1 MDNKALISVVIPAYN
16 AEHYIGRTIDS
27 VLAQTYK
34 NLQILVVDDAS
45 TDATVSI
52 LRAYNDPRLELV
64 LLGENG
70 NLCNARNEAL
80 TRVRGEYVAFLDS
93 DDLWRP
99 EKLEKQLAFLES
111 NPSYGACFTWADII
125 DENDVPR
132 ALDDEDVR
140 WLYHAFRQENRSQAQ
155 WLMRLLTEGNCFVC
169 SSVLIRTGIVEKLG
183 MQNVSLLQMQDYEY
197 WVRLLSVCPVHIL
210 CGELTSYRR
219 KRDNDSLSANNPES
233 NIRSRNEEVFICT
246 HFFDYISDELFSQ
259 LFREQFRCKDS
270 FTHEELEC
278 ERAFLLEKAYCA
290 PEPAMARLQ
299 QLLGSWETAK
309 LLKEKY
315 GYNQRVFYSENARR
329 RYFDRAF
336 QYRLEDEKR
345 INEQLLYGKDE
356 ELRQKDEELRH
367 RDEELRH
374 RDEELHRRENE
385 LAAVKQEKN
394 SLNQALYQMQNSRRW
409 RIATMLTAILRFFIP
424 IGSKR
429 ALACRLLWTLVRHPV
444 IFLRNLKPA
453 KIKKFFAMLRRGDI
467 EGIGREIKHCVSPNA
482 AMFVTQ
488 VMLPDVLPVH
498 SGRSRVSDYPVIR
511 VPQWQ
516 SPRVSVIIPVYN
528 QFEYTY
534 NCVASIVKNSGEI
547 SYELIIAN
555 DCSTDLT
562 TQIDRILPGVRCVT
576 NEKNLRFLLNCNN
589 AAKYARGEYVLFLN
603 NDTQVMENW
612 LAPLVSLMESGERVG
627 LVGSKLIYPDGRLQ
641 EAGGILWKDGSAW
654 NFGHGQN
661 PELPE
666 FNYVKPVDYISGAS
680 IMLPRALWEEI
691 GGFDESF
698 APAYCEDSDLAFTVQ
713 KMGYQVLYQPQSVVV
728 HFEGV
733 SNGTD
738 TSTGLKH
745 YQVVN
750 QQKFREKWKDELDK
764 HPENGQDVFY
774 ARDRSY
780 GKKTVLVIDH
790 YVPTFDQDA
799 GSRTVF
805 QYLKLFVSKGYNVKF
820 IGDNFQRSEPYTT
833 VLQQMGIEVL
843 YGPEYAYGWQDWI
856 RRNAPYIGYAFV
868 NRPHI
873 APKYIDALRE
883 YTGARIIYYGHDL
896 CFLREMRESELT
908 GDEKLRQSAL
918 AWKEK
923 ELAVMSKADMAYY
936 PSYVE
941 VEEIHR
947 IDPGIKVKAIPAYLF
962 ENVEWEGYDFDARR
976 DIMFIGGFNHRPNV
990 DAALWA
996 AEEILPRLL
1005 ERLPDV
1011 KIHVL
1016 GSHPPKEVLDLQNE
1030 HFIVECFVTDE
1041 QLQNF
1046 YRESR
1051 ISLVPL
1057 RYGAGIKGK
1066 VIEAMRYGTPVVTTP
1081 IGAEGIADAGEVAAI
1096 QETAEGIAAC
1106 IASLYSDAS
1115 RLTEMSRRSIE
1126 YVKENFSNQ
1135 NAVNVIAPEFDM
1147 E

>member
-1 MDNKALISVVIPAYN
+1 MEDKALVSVIIPAYN
-16 AEHYIGRTIDS
+16 AQQYITRTVNS
-27 VLAQTYK
+27 VLAQTYE
-34 NLQILVVDDAS
+34 NMQIIVVDDAS
-45 TDATVSI
+45 TDDTADVLKSFD
-52 LRAYNDPRLELV
+52 DPRLELV
-64 LLGENG
+64 LLAENG
-70 NLCNARNEAL
+70 NVCNARNEGL
-80 TRVRGEYVAFLDS
+80 TRVRGDYVAFLDC
-93 DDLWRP
+93 DDLWKP
-99 EKLEKQLAFLES
+99 EKLEKQLDFMENNS
-111 NPSYGACFTWADII
+111 SYGACFTWTDII
-125 DENDVPR
+125 DEND
-132 ALDDEDVR
+132 ALRLPEEDEDVAWHYR
-140 WLYHAFRQENRSQAQ
+140 ACRQENRSQAQ
-155 WLMRLLTEGNCFVC
+155 WLMRLLTEGNCFLC
-169 SSVLIRTGIVEKLG
+169 GSVLMRTEIVKQVG
-183 MQNVSLLQMQDYEY
+183 MQNVSLLQMQDFEY
-197 WVRLLSVCPVHIL
+197 WLRLLSLCPIYVL
-210 CGELTSYRR
+210 CEELVSFRR
-219 KRDNDSLSANNPES
+219 RRVNTSLSANNPKS
-233 NIRSRNEEVFICT
+233 YIRGRNEEVFICT

-270 FTHEELEC
+270 ITHEELEC

-345 INEQLLYGKDE
+345 INEQQRHGKDE
-356 ELRQKDEELRH
+356 ELRQKNEELRQKN
-367 RDEELRH
+367 EELR
-374 RDEELHRRENE
+374 RRENE

-394 SLNQALYQMQNSRRW
+394 SLNQALYQVQNSRRW
-409 RIATMLTAILRFFIP
+409 RIATMLSSILRFFIP

-444 IFLRNLKPA
+444 VFLRNLRPT

-467 EGIGREIKHCVSPNA
+467 EGIGREIKHCTVPNA
-482 AMFVTQ
+482 AQFVTA
-488 VMLPDVLPVH
+488 LTPPDVLPLR
-498 SGRSRVSDYPVIR
+498 SGSSVSDYPVVR

-516 SPRVSVIIPVYN
+516 SPQVSVIIPVYN

-534 NCVASIVKNSGEI
+534 NCVASIVKNSGEV

-562 TQIDRILPGVRCVT
+562 TQIESILPGVRCVT

-612 LAPLVSLMESGERVG
+612 LAPLVSLMESNERVG

-654 NFGHGQN
+654 NYGHGRN

-698 APAYCEDSDLAFTVQ
+698 APAYCEDSDLAFTVR

-750 QQKFREKWKDELDK
+750 QQKFREKWKDELDR
-764 HPENGQDVFY
+764 HPENGQNVFC

-780 GKKTVLVIDH
+780 GKKTVLVVDH

-805 QYLKLFVSKGYNVKF
+805 QYLKLFVSRGFNVKF
-820 IGDNFQRSEPYTT
+820 IGDNFQRSEPYTG

-843 YGPEYAYGWQDWI
+843 YGPEYAYGWEAWI
-856 RRNAPYIGYAFV
+856 RQNADQIGYAFV

-873 APKYIDALRE
+873 APRYIDVLRE
-883 YTGARIIYYGHDL
+883 YTAARIVYYGHDL
-896 CFLREMRESELT
+896 CFLREMRESELN

-918 AWKEK
+918 NWKKK
-923 ELAVMSKADMAYY
+923 ELAVMRKADMAYY

-941 VEEIHR
+941 VEEIHK
-947 IDPGIKVKAIPAYLF
+947 IDPAIRVKAIPAYLF
-962 ENVEWEGYDFDARR
+962 EDVEWEGYDFDGRR

-990 DAALWA
+990 DAAVWTA
-996 AEEILPRLL
+996 KEILPRLL
-1005 ERLPDV
+1005 ERLPEV

-1016 GSHPPKEVLDLQNE
+1016 GSHPPREVLELQNE
-1030 HFIVECFVTDE
+1030 HFIVEGFVTDE

-1046 YRESR
+1046 YRRSR

-1081 IGAEGIADAGEVAAI
+1081 IGAEGIADAERVTAVR
-1096 QETAEGIAAC
+1096 ETAEDIAAC
-1106 IASLYSDAS
+1106 IASLYTDAG
-1115 RLTEMSRRSIE
+1115 RLTEMSRRSID
-1126 YVKENFSNQ
+1126 YIRENFSNQ
-1135 NAVNVIAPEFDM
+1135 NAVNVIGPEFDM

>member
-1 MDNKALISVVIPAYN
+1 MDNKALVSVIIPAYN
-16 AEHYIGRTIDS
+16 VQQYIARTVNS
-27 VLAQTYK
+27 VLAQTHEHM
-34 NLQILVVDDAS
+34 QIIVVDDAS
-45 TDATVSI
+45 TDGTADVLKSFD
-52 LRAYNDPRLELV
+52 DPRIELV
-64 LLGENG
+64 LLAQNG
-70 NLCNARNEAL
+70 NVSNARNEGL
-80 TRVRGEYVAFLDS
+80 TRARGDYVAFLDS
-93 DDLWRP
+93 DDLWKP
-99 EKLEKQLAFLES
+99 EKLEKQLDFLEKH
-111 NPSYGACFTWADII
+111 PSYGACFTWTDII
-125 DENDVPR
+125 DEND
-132 ALDDEDVR
+132 ALRLPEEDEDVAWHYR
-140 WLYHAFRQENRSQAQ
+140 AFRQENRSQAQ
-155 WLMRLLTEGNCFVC
+155 WLMRLLTEGNCFMC
-169 SSVLIRTGIVEKLG
+169 GSALMRTEIVKQVG
-183 MQNVSLLQMQDYEY
+183 MQNVSLLQMQDFEY
-197 WVRLLSVCPVHIL
+197 WLRLLSVCPIYVL
-210 CGELTSYRR
+210 CEELVSFRR
-219 KRDNDSLSANNPES
+219 RRVNTSLSANNPKS
-233 NIRSRNEEVFICT
+233 YIRSRNEEVYICT
-246 HFFDYISDELFSQ
+246 RFFDHMSDELFSR
-259 LFREQFRCKDS
+259 LFREQFRKPDS
-270 FTHEELEC
+270 ATHEELEC

-290 PEPAMARLQ
+290 PEPALEKLQ
-299 QLLGSWETAK
+299 QLLSSWETAK
-309 LLKEKY
+309 LLREKY
-315 GYNQRVFYSENARR
+315 GYSQQDFYTANAGR

-336 QYRLEDEKR
+336 RHSLEEEKR
-345 INEQLLYGKDE
+345 ETSQL
-356 ELRQKDEELRH
+356 LRQKT
-367 RDEELRH
+367 
-374 RDEELHRRENE
+374 NE

-394 SLNQALYQMQNSRRW
+394 SLSQALYQMQNSRRW
-409 RIATMLTAILRFFIP
+409 RTSSKLAVVLRFFIP
-424 IGSKR
+424 VNSKR
-429 ALACRLLWTLVRHPV
+429 ALVCRLLWTLLRHPLV
-444 IFLRNLKPA
+444 FLRNLKPA
-453 KIKKFFAMLRRGDI
+453 KMRKFFSMLRRGDI
-467 EGIGREIKHCVSPNA
+467 EGIGREIKRCVSPGDA
-482 AMFVTQ
+482 LFTTALTPPV
-488 VMLPDVLPVH
+488 VLSLR
-498 SGRSRVSDYPVIR
+498 SGSSASDYPVIR

-516 SPRVSVIIPVYN
+516 SPQVSVIIPVYN

-534 NCVASIVKNSGEI
+534 NCVASIVKNSGEV

-562 TQIDRILPGVRCVT
+562 TQIENILPGVRCVT

-589 AAKYARGEYVLFLN
+589 AAKYARGKYVLFLN

-654 NFGHGQN
+654 NYGHGRN

-691 GGFDESF
+691 GGFDEGF
-698 APAYCEDSDLAFTVQ
+698 APAYCEDSDLAFTVR

-750 QQKFREKWKDELDK
+750 QQKFREKWKDELDR
-764 HPENGQDVFY
+764 HPENGQNVFC

-780 GKKTVLVIDH
+780 GKKTVLVVDH

-805 QYLKLFVSKGYNVKF
+805 QYLKLFVSRGYNVKF
-820 IGDNFQRSEPYTT
+820 IGDNFQRGEPYTG

-856 RRNAPYIGYAFV
+856 RQNAAHIGYAFV

-873 APKYIDALRE
+873 APRYIDVLRE
-883 YTGARIIYYGHDL
+883 YTAARIIYYGHDL

-918 AWKEK
+918 DWKKK
-923 ELAVMSKADMAYY
+923 ELAVMRKADMAYY

-941 VEEIHR
+941 VEEIHK
-947 IDPGIKVKAIPAYLF
+947 IDPAIRVKAIPAYLF
-962 ENVEWEGYDFDARR
+962 EDVEWEGYDFDGRR
-976 DIMFIGGFNHRPNV
+976 DIIFIGGFNHRPNV
-990 DAALWA
+990 DAAVWTA
-996 AEEILPRLL
+996 KEILPRLL
-1005 ERLPDV
+1005 ERLPEV

-1016 GSHPPKEVLDLQNE
+1016 GSHPPREVLELQNE
-1030 HFIVECFVTDE
+1030 HFIVEGFVTDD

-1046 YRESR
+1046 YRRSR

-1066 VIEAMRYGTPVVTTP
+1066 VIEALRYGTPVVTTP
-1081 IGAEGIADAGEVAAI
+1081 IGAEGIEDAERVTAVR
-1096 QETAEGIAAC
+1096 ETAEDMAAC
-1106 IASLYSDAS
+1106 IASLYNDAG
-1115 RLTEMSRRSIE
+1115 RLTEMSRRSID
-1126 YVKENFSNQ
+1126 YIRENFSNQ
-1135 NAVNVIAPEFDM
+1135 NAVNVIGPEFDM

>member
-1 MDNKALISVVIPAYN
+1 MMQAEKKILTSVKSFVSFWQD
-16 AEHYIGRTIDS
+16 G
-27 VLAQTYK
+27 
-34 NLQILVVDDAS
+34 LQREIYA
-45 TDATVSI
+45 
-52 LRAYNDPRLELV
+52 
-64 LLGENG
+64 
-70 NLCNARNEAL
+70 
-80 TRVRGEYVAFLDS
+80 
-93 DDLWRP
+93 
-99 EKLEKQLAFLES
+99 
-111 NPSYGACFTWADII
+111 
-125 DENDVPR
+125 
-132 ALDDEDVR
+132 
-140 WLYHAFRQENRSQAQ
+140 
-155 WLMRLLTEGNCFVC
+155 
-169 SSVLIRTGIVEKLG
+169 TGIVEENVVHFEFSVPGNAQCRWHFNTDFSLRVEELAFSAGCELQAELGKSEDAKELVADFTMSETGKLL
-183 MQNVSLLQMQDYEY
+183 VTCRVEAL
-197 WVRLLSVCPVHIL
+197 
-210 CGELTSYRR
+210 
-219 KRDNDSLSANNPES
+219 
-233 NIRSRNEEVFICT
+233 RNEEIIQQLRKEYDSRLA
-246 HFFDYISDELFSQ
+246 HIQLLLQSERELRRKKNCLAEQ
-259 LFREQFRCKDS
+259 LNSEKNDREQEK
-270 FTHEELEC
+270 EEYVREC
-278 ERAFLLEKAYCA
+278 ADLKKERTDLKKECA
-290 PEPAMARLQ
+290 D
-299 QLLGSWETAK
+299 
-309 LLKEKY
+309 LKKEC
-315 GYNQRVFYSENARR
+315 A
-329 RYFDRAF
+329 D
-336 QYRLEDEKR
+336 
-345 INEQLLYGKDE
+345 
-356 ELRQKDEELRH
+356 
-367 RDEELRH
+367 
-374 RDEELHRRENE
+374 
-385 LAAVKQEKN
+385 
-394 SLNQALYQMQNSRRW
+394 LNQELYRITSSRRW
-409 RIATMLTAILRFFIP
+409 RIATMLAAILRFFIP

-467 EGIGREIKHCVSPNA
+467 ECIGKKIKHCVSPNSPSFA
-482 AMFVTQ
+482 ATLT
-488 VMLPDVLPVH
+488 LPDVLPVH
-498 SGRSRVSDYPVIR
+498 SERSRVSDYPVIR

-547 SYELIIAN
+547 PYELIVAN

-589 AAKYARGEYVLFLN
+589 AAKYARGEFVLFLN

-612 LAPLVSLMESGERVG
+612 LAPLVSLMESGEHVG

-654 NFGHGQN
+654 NFGHGQS

-691 GGFDESF
+691 GGFDERF
-698 APAYCEDSDLAFTVQ
+698 APAYCEDSDLAFTVR
-713 KMGYQVLYQPQSVVV
+713 KMGYRVLYQPQSVVV

-750 QQKFREKWKDELDK
+750 QRKFYEKWKDELDK
-764 HPENGQDVFY
+764 HPENGQDVFC
-774 ARDRSY
+774 ARDRSF
-780 GKKTVLVIDH
+780 GKKTVLVVDH

-820 IGDNFQRSEPYTT
+820 IGDNFYRSEPYTS

-856 RRNAPYIGYAFV
+856 RRNAAYIDYAFV

-873 APKYIDALRE
+873 APKYMDVLRK
-883 YTGARIIYYGHDL
+883 YTGARIVYYGHDL

-923 ELAVMSKADMAYY
+923 ELSVMRKADMAYY
-936 PSYVE
+936 PSCVE
-941 VEEIHR
+941 VEEIHK

-962 ENVEWEGYDFDARR
+962 DNVEWEGYDFESRR

-990 DAALWA
+990 DAAVWTA
-996 AEEILPRLL
+996 KEILPRLL
-1005 ERLPDV
+1005 ERLPEV
-1011 KIHVL
+1011 KIHIL
-1016 GSHPPKEVLDLQNE
+1016 GSHPPKEVLELENE
-1030 HFIVECFVTDE
+1030 HFIVEGFVTDE

-1046 YRESR
+1046 YHESR
-1051 ISLVPL
+1051 LSLVPL

-1081 IGAEGIADAGEVAAI
+1081 IGAEGIAAAGEVAVI

-1106 IASLYSDAS
+1106 IASMYSDAG

-1126 YVKENFSNQ
+1126 YIKENFSNQ